1 MVPSGR
7 PGRTPPPPEARG
19 RLQLGAPPL
28 GHSPSSGSWGRL
40 WGQGCP
46 RVGRGSGLTWAAAA
60 RESSEPRRGPCSPG
74 RRQRGLQPRTRL
86 RGEACRHARPR
97 PRRLPRSRQARPSAG
112 AGGRMGSQ
120 SYRPVRGAWAL
131 LSALHCPRAAGSL
144 GFSVKSSGSP
154 LPPSTWAGLRLAQLS
169 PARCL
174 SLPPWCRWQA
184 CPPRPT
190 PGPFG
195 GTRHPRMDSITS
207 SRNYLL
213 LCLLLSSFCRTLG
226 CCSLRSPYP
235 CLGVWGCRGQQGG
248 CGVVTGN
255 RAGTVASRL
264 PSSMTGD
271 PRASEGGREVSPG
284 AQMAQEARMP
294 SSLEMPPGLWE

>member
-1 MVPSGR
+1 MFPWATTEGPPAQDTPERRSLQACPPPAPPAAQKQTGTPVSRRWGPDGVPELQTGPGGLGSPFSPALPESCRKSRFFCKIVWFSSPSLHLGR
-7 PGRTPPPPEARG
+7 PA
-19 RLQLGAPPL
+19 L
-28 GHSPSSGSWGRL
+28 SSAVT
-40 WGQGCP
+40 C
-46 RVGRGSGLTWAAAA
+46 
-60 RESSEPRRGPCSPG
+60 G
-74 RRQRGLQPRTRL
+74 RR
-86 RGEACRHARPR
+86 
-97 PRRLPRSRQARPSAG
+97 
-112 AGGRMGSQ
+112 
-120 SYRPVRGAWAL
+120 
-131 LSALHCPRAAGSL
+131 
-144 GFSVKSSGSP
+144 
-154 LPPSTWAGLRLAQLS
+154 
-169 PARCL
+169 L